1 MEKIFSAKSL
11 DDAKAQAFC
20 YFAEFG
26 VAQYDID
33 FNILEQPVKRLF
45 GTKGDYRV
53 IARAEIP
60 VKKANT
66 EQLKKPAQAA
76 QPAQPAQTAWQP
88 VQNAATQASLPA
100 KDGANPVAANNPAN
114 VGSSQRSGYSGRGH
128 YSRSGRTSKPGQS
141 QRQNPAAAEKKP
153 EAPVSVAKEPVKE
166 NFKDNVKPQPPVSTE
181 KFDPA
186 VSYLTNVLS
195 ALGMRG
201 FAVKVVQ
208 GGSSPVLDIV
218 GDKLGTA
225 IGRRGE
231 TLDALQYL
239 TILALGRG
247 EAHSDRYRRL
257 TVDCNGYRAK
267 RRESLESLAERTA
280 KKVIAGGRRIALEPM
295 NPYER
300 RIIHSKV
307 SEIAGVN
314 SSSVGE
320 DPYRKVVISFGSTAA
335 ADKTGADAGDS
346 KAKSGADRYGKYE
359 RTGGRDHDREHGHAR
374 RRDRDNR
381 DNRRDRDRDRVN
393 NPQGEVGAQFG
404 RDVFATS
411 FERDYKRNNS
421 RRDTGSKDSDRIQIS
436 AETTE
441 LEKNALLY
449 GKIEL

>member
-11 DDAKAQAFC
+11 DDAKAQAFR

-26 VAQYDID
+26 IEQYDID

-53 IARAEIP
+53 IARAEVP
-60 VKKANT
+60 VK
-66 EQLKKPAQAA
+66 AA
-76 QPAQPAQTAWQP
+76 QPAQLIQPATPAQSTVAYPKQDA
-88 VQNAATQASLPA
+88 VQSAPA
-100 KDGANPVAANNPAN
+100 RPAN
-114 VGSSQRSGYSGRGH
+114 QRSNRGNF
-128 YSRSGRTSKPGQS
+128 SRQRGS
-141 QRQNPAAAEKKP
+141 QRQDRRTSADRKQDTLPARET
-153 EAPVSVAKEPVKE
+153 VKE
-166 NFKDNVKPQPPVSTE
+166 NFKDAAPAANVKNQPVISTE

-186 VSYLTNVLS
+186 VSYLTNVLG

-280 KKVIAGGRRIALEPM
+280 KKVISSGRRIALEPM

-320 DPYRKVVISFGSTAA
+320 DPYRKVVISFGAA
-335 ADKTGADAGDS
+335 GADAAEF
-346 KAKSGADRYGKYE
+346 KTAKFDKPDRNERYGKQ
-359 RTGGRDHDREHGHAR
+359 DHGHSR

-381 DNRRDRDRDRVN
+381 DNRDNRRDNRDNRDSR
-393 NPQGEVGAQFG
+393 PHTSDGGAAFG
-404 RDVFATS
+404 RDVFAATS

-421 RRDTGSKDSDRIQIS
+421 RKDTGIKDTDRIQIS

>member
-1 MEKIFSAKSL
+1 MDKIFSAKSL
-11 DDAKAQAFC
+11 DDVKEQAYRF
-20 YFAEFG
+20 FAEFG

-33 FNILEQPVKRLF
+33 FSIIEQPVKRLF

-53 IARAEIP
+53 RARAEVP
-60 VKKANT
+60 EKTAQPEQT
-66 EQLKKPAQAA
+66 EQTAPSQKTAAQSSQSAQA
-76 QPAQPAQTAWQP
+76 QPAAAAPRESGKPAF
-88 VQNAATQASLPA
+88 AAS
-100 KDGANPVAANNPAN
+100 DN
-114 VGSSQRSGYSGRGH
+114 RRSGRGH
-128 YSRSGRTSKPGQS
+128 NARGQRNAQTRQQDRRSAVAASTEKNQAD
-141 QRQNPAAAEKKP
+141 AAA
-153 EAPVSVAKEPVKE
+153 ALDS
-166 NFKDNVKPQPPVSTE
+166 VKPQPVISAE
-181 KFDPA
+181 KFEPA
-186 VSYLTNVLS
+186 VSYLTGVLG

-208 GGSSPVLDIV
+208 GGNSPVLDIV

-239 TILALGRG
+239 TILAMGRG

-280 KKVIAGGRRIALEPM
+280 RKVIASGRRVALEPM

-314 SSSVGE
+314 SSSIGE
-320 DPYRKVVISFGSTAA
+320 DPYRKVVISFGNSGAA
-335 ADKTGADAGDS
+335 EKPGADASDS
-346 KAKSGADRYGKYE
+346 KNRTDRPDRFE
-359 RTGGRDHDREHGHAR
+359 RSASRDRDRNNDRGHAR

-381 DNRRDRDRDRVN
+381 DSRENRDNRDNRRDSRDGRSRG
-393 NPQGEVGAQFG
+393 GESAGQFG
-404 RDVFATS
+404 GDVFATS

-421 RRDTGSKDSDRIQIS
+421 RRDTGSKESEHIQIS